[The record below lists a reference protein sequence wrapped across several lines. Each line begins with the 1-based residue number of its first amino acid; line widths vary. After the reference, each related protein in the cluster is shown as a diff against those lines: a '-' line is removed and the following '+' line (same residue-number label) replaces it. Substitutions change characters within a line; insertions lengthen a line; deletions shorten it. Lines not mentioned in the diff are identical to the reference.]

1 MKLALTIIQ
10 AVSAALL
17 IVTILMQSRGAGV
30 SSLFGGEGNIYR
42 AKRGVEKALFSIT
55 ILLSILFL
63 SSSLARVFFS

>member
-10 AVSAALL
+10 GASAALL

-42 AKRGVEKALFSIT
+42 AKRGVEKALFVMT
-55 ILLSILFL
+55 ILFAILFL
-63 SSSLARVFFS
+63 SSSLARLFFP